1 MPQASSQSSAEIHRR
16 LFHFDSI
23 IRERQDEMK
32 GKKTCHMNGIYS
44 RVPSRETE
52 KIWGATRRLSSSK
65 VSIDPSTSPPRGLK
79 RHRHPSLSQSGWS
92 TVFLPKG
99 NPFDSQVGDVFK
111 LLYLR

>member
-52 KIWGATRRLSSSK
+52 KIWGQRADSLQVRFP
-65 VSIDPSTSPPRGLK
+65 SI
-79 RHRHPSLSQSGWS
+79 HRQ
-92 TVFLPKG
+92 VLPE
-99 NPFDSQVGDVFK
+99 D
-111 LLYLR
+111 